1 MDAKMSPL
9 NRLTAKM
16 KQNKKLE
23 IGIYVGIGLLIVI
36 LYLTGMKPS
45 QTNTQQAQQPAAQP
59 LEARDDEARLKN
71 ALSQIKGAG
80 KVEVMLT
87 YENGRELVPALST
100 DTQSSSQAGD
110 QVSNSEAT
118 RPVTLSKSGEEEPI
132 VLKEVEPKI
141 RGVIVIAQGADDIK
155 VRMDL
160 ARAVSKVL
168 DVTMDRIEVFTME
181 AEEKGG
187 ER

>member
-1 MDAKMSPL
+1 MGSKVSLL
-9 NRLTAKM
+9 NKLTAKM
-16 KQNKKLE
+16 KRNKKLE
-23 IGIYVGIGLLIVI
+23 IGVYAGIGLLIVI

-45 QTNTQQAQQPAAQP
+45 TQNDTKAALDEQPK
-59 LEARDDEARLKN
+59 LEQRDDEARLKS
-71 ALSQIKGAG
+71 ALSQIRGAG
-80 KVEVMLT
+80 NVEVMLT

-100 DTQSSSQAGD
+100 DTQSTSQSGE
-110 QVSNSEAT
+110 QVSQSEST
-118 RPVTLSKSGEEEPI
+118 RPVTITQNGTEEAM

-168 DVTMDRIEVFTME
+168 DVSMDKIEIFTME
-181 AEEKGG
+181 AKE
-187 ER
+187 